1 MNIYVGNLNYRVRED
16 DLKQVM
22 EEYGTVES
30 VKIIKDRETGKSKGF
45 GFVEM
50 PDDEAAKK
58 AIAELNEAE
67 YEGRQIVIKE
77 ARPKGIYAGKPAIFQ
92 LTVLLLLILAGAVFS
107 SLIAMGLFYMIY
119 GLHADITQYS
129 DMMRLL
135 QLISALGTFLFP
147 ALALAWL
154 CSYNPKEYL
163 SIGKMPKGHILL
175 LTFLSIFLITP
186 SISLTGILN
195 KQMELPSFMEPIEN
209 WMRLQEETAEQ
220 LTLKLLAGRGIITL
234 FFNLIVIAV
243 AAGITEEF
251 LFRGALQRIIEKW
264 TYNHHII
271 IWSAAIIFSTF
282 HMQFFGFLP
291 RMLLGAYFGYLLYW
305 TRNIWIPVFAHFV
318 NNAIAVISMSD
329 AKLKDNEFIT
339 GDISTQNLLPY
350 TIVAIVA
357 LFFFVRCC
365 QKLKIIRSS
374 NLNS

>member
-1 MNIYVGNLNYRVRED
+1 MFL
-16 DLKQVM
+16 
-22 EEYGTVES
+22 
-30 VKIIKDRETGKSKGF
+30 
-45 GFVEM
+45 
-50 PDDEAAKK
+50 
-58 AIAELNEAE
+58 
-67 YEGRQIVIKE
+67 
-77 ARPKGIYAGKPAIFQ
+77 KGIYAGKPAIFQ

-107 SLIAMGLFYMIY
+107 SLIAMGFFYMIY

-220 LTLKLLAGRGIITL
+220 LTLKLLARKRDLTL

-251 LFRGALQRIIEKW
+251 LFRGCFATDNREMDVQSSYHHLECSHHFQYLPHAVFRLPSTYAVRSLFRIF
-264 TYNHHII
+264 T
-271 IWSAAIIFSTF
+271 
-282 HMQFFGFLP
+282 
-291 RMLLGAYFGYLLYW
+291 LLDPEHL
-305 TRNIWIPVFAHFV
+305 
-318 NNAIAVISMSD
+318 D
-329 AKLKDNEFIT
+329 T
-339 GDISTQNLLPY
+339 GICPL
-350 TIVAIVA
+350 
-357 LFFFVRCC
+357 R
-365 QKLKIIRSS
+365 
-374 NLNS
+374 

>member
-1 MNIYVGNLNYRVRED
+1 MFL
-16 DLKQVM
+16 
-22 EEYGTVES
+22 
-30 VKIIKDRETGKSKGF
+30 
-45 GFVEM
+45 
-50 PDDEAAKK
+50 
-58 AIAELNEAE
+58 
-67 YEGRQIVIKE
+67 
-77 ARPKGIYAGKPAIFQ
+77 KGIYAGKPAIFQ

-107 SLIAMGLFYMIY
+107 SLIAMGFFYMIY

-251 LFRGALQRIIEKW
+251 LSGALC
-264 TYNHHII
+264 N
-271 IWSAAIIFSTF
+271 
-282 HMQFFGFLP
+282 G
-291 RMLLGAYFGYLLYW
+291 
-305 TRNIWIPVFAHFV
+305 
-318 NNAIAVISMSD
+318 
-329 AKLKDNEFIT
+329 
-339 GDISTQNLLPY
+339 
-350 TIVAIVA
+350 
-357 LFFFVRCC
+357 
-365 QKLKIIRSS
+365 
-374 NLNS
+374 